1 MDFSQDSK
9 IVTDNYCMSVNVNR
23 ISVAKPFLTAL
34 SAVILFVALSASVQA
49 RVYLYQMPD
58 GSRLVSDHPLINT
71 KAKLVRRSK
80 ELTNMGHYVA
90 LRTVRAKRR
99 MRSWSYFIFQQSKKY
114 GVDDS
119 LVKAVI
125 FAESYFNP
133 NATSKKGASGLM
145 QLMPATAEKYGVSDL
160 YNPHQNIVAGI
171 KHLQYLKT
179 LFPNNLKYVIA
190 AYNAGENAVNKYN
203 GIPPYRET
211 QGYVKKVMK
220 HLKRFQLA
228 SR

>member
-1 MDFSQDSK
+1 MKMKLTRFSVK
-9 IVTDNYCMSVNVNR
+9 IPLWTMLSSVVLLLSL
-23 ISVAKPFLTAL
+23 ISSPA
-34 SAVILFVALSASVQA
+34 QA

-58 GSRLVSDHPLINT
+58 GSRVLSDHPLIHT
-71 KAKLVRRSK
+71 KGKLVRNSK
-80 ELTNMGHYVA
+80 DLTNMGHYIA
-90 LRTVRAKRR
+90 RRTIRAKRR
-99 MRSWSYFIFQQSKKY
+99 MRLWSYLIYHQSKKY
-114 GVDDS
+114 GVDES

-125 FAESYFNP
+125 YTESYFNP
-133 NATSKKGASGLM
+133 NATSHKGASGLM
-145 QLMPATAEKYGVSDL
+145 QLMPATAAKYGVSDL
-160 YNPHQNIVAGI
+160 YNPRQNIIAGI
-171 KHLQYLKT
+171 KHLVYLKG
-179 LFPNNLKYVIA
+179 LFPDNLKHVIA

>member
-1 MDFSQDSK
+1 MNTNMNKNLVNKPFWVLLSAI
-9 IVTDNYCMSVNVNR
+9 IVFASLS
-23 ISVAKPFLTAL
+23 SVA
-34 SAVILFVALSASVQA
+34 QA

-90 LRTVRAKRR
+90 RRTVRAKRR
-99 MRSWSYFIFQQSKKY
+99 MRSWSYFIFHQSEKY
-114 GVDDS
+114 GIDES

-125 FAESYFNP
+125 YTESYFNP

-171 KHLQYLKT
+171 KHLSYLMT
-179 LFPNNLKYVIA
+179 LFPNNLKHVLA

-220 HLKRFQLA
+220 HFKRFQLA

>member
-1 MDFSQDSK
+1 
-9 IVTDNYCMSVNVNR
+9 MSIKVNN
-23 ISVAKPFLTAL
+23 ILDIKPLSRVL
-34 SAVILFVALSASVQA
+34 SAMLVFGCLCSSAQA

-58 GSRLVSDHPLINT
+58 GSRLVSGHPLINT
-71 KAKLVRRSK
+71 KAKLVRRSNNMD
-80 ELTNMGHYVA
+80 NMGHYA
-90 LRTVRAKRR
+90 ARRTLRAKRQ
-99 MRSWSYFIFQQSKKY
+99 MRVLSPVIYHQSKKY
-114 GVDDS
+114 DIDES

-125 FAESYFNP
+125 YTESYFNP
-133 NATSKKGASGLM
+133 NATSHKGASGLM

-160 YNPHQNIVAGI
+160 YNPRQNIIAGI
-171 KHLQYLKT
+171 KHLRYLMT
-179 LFPNNLKYVIA
+179 LFPGNLKHVIA

-228 SR
+228 SK

>member
-1 MDFSQDSK
+1 MRVK
-9 IVTDNYCMSVNVNR
+9 INMSPIR
-23 ISVAKPFLTAL
+23 KAFLTL
-34 SAVILFVALSASVQA
+34 LWGQLLFASLISGAQA
-49 RVYLYQMPD
+49 RAYLYQMPD
-58 GSRLVSDHPLINT
+58 GSRLVSDHPLIHSKGT
-71 KAKLVRRSK
+71 LVRRSK

-90 LRTVRAKRR
+90 RRTLRAKKQ
-99 MRSWSYFIFQQSKKY
+99 MRALSPLIYQQSKKH
-114 GVDDS
+114 GIDES

-125 FAESYFNP
+125 YTESHFNP
-133 NATSKKGASGLM
+133 NATSHKGASGLM
-145 QLMPATAEKYGVSDL
+145 QLMPLTGKKYGVNDL
-160 YNPHQNIVAGI
+160 YNPRQNIIAGI
-171 KHLQYLKT
+171 KHLRYLMT
-179 LFPNNLKYVIA
+179 LFPNNLKHVIA

>member
-1 MDFSQDSK
+1 
-9 IVTDNYCMSVNVNR
+9 MSVNMNKNV
-23 ISVAKPFLTAL
+23 VFKPFLAIL
-34 SAVILFVALSASVQA
+34 SAVMLFSAFSSLAQA

-58 GSRLVSDHPLINT
+58 GSRLVSGHPLINT
-71 KAKLVRRSK
+71 QAKLVRRSK
-80 ELTNMGHYVA
+80 DMDNMGHYVA
-90 LRTVRAKRR
+90 RRTLRAKRQ
-99 MRSWSYFIFQQSKKY
+99 MRVLSTVIYHQSKKY
-114 GVDDS
+114 DIDES

-125 FAESYFNP
+125 YTESYFNP
-133 NATSKKGASGLM
+133 NATSHKGASGLM

-160 YNPHQNIVAGI
+160 YNPRQNIIAGI
-171 KHLQYLKT
+171 KHLRYLMT
-179 LFPNNLKYVIA
+179 LFPNNLKHVLA

-220 HLKRFQLA
+220 HFKRFQLA

>member
-1 MDFSQDSK
+1 MREKLNK
-9 IVTDNYCMSVNVNR
+9 ISPNKSV
-23 ISVAKPFLTAL
+23 LAL
-34 SAVILFVALSASVQA
+34 LLAALLFGGILSSAQA
-49 RVYLYQMPD
+49 RVFLYQMPD
-58 GSRLVSDHPLINT
+58 GSRLISDHPLINT
-71 KAKLVRRSK
+71 KAKLVRRGKS
-80 ELTNMGHYVA
+80 LDNIGHYA
-90 LRTVRAKRR
+90 ARRTLRAKRR
-99 MRSWSYFIFQQSKKY
+99 MRLWSYYIYHESQKH
-114 GVDDS
+114 GIDDS

-125 FAESYFNP
+125 YTESYFNP
-133 NATSKKGASGLM
+133 NATSHKGASGLM

-160 YNPHQNIVAGI
+160 YNPHQNITAGI
-171 KHLQYLKT
+171 KHLRYLMT
-179 LFPNNLKYVIA
+179 LFPDNLKHVIA

>member
-1 MDFSQDSK
+1 
-9 IVTDNYCMSVNVNR
+9 MSIRVNN
-23 ISVAKPFLTAL
+23 ILEIKPLSRVLTAML
-34 SAVILFVALSASVQA
+34 VFGCLCSSVQA

-58 GSRLVSDHPLINT
+58 GSRLVSGHPLINT
-71 KAKLVRRSK
+71 KAKLVRRS
-80 ELTNMGHYVA
+80 EDMDNMGHYA
-90 LRTVRAKRR
+90 ARRTLRAKRQ
-99 MRSWSYFIFQQSKKY
+99 MRVLSSVIYHQSKKY
-114 GVDDS
+114 DIDES

-125 FAESYFNP
+125 YTESYFNP
-133 NATSKKGASGLM
+133 NATSHKGASGLM

-160 YNPHQNIVAGI
+160 YNPRQNIIAGI
-171 KHLQYLKT
+171 KHIRYLMT
-179 LFPNNLKYVIA
+179 LFPDNLKHVIA

-228 SR
+228 SK

>member
-1 MDFSQDSK
+1 
-9 IVTDNYCMSVNVNR
+9 MSIRVNN
-23 ISVAKPFLTAL
+23 ILEIKPLSRVL
-34 SAVILFVALSASVQA
+34 SAMLVFGCLCSSVQA

-58 GSRLVSDHPLINT
+58 GSRLVSGHPLINT
-71 KAKLVRRSK
+71 KAKLVRRSNNMD
-80 ELTNMGHYVA
+80 NMGHYA
-90 LRTVRAKRR
+90 ARRTLRAKRQ
-99 MRSWSYFIFQQSKKY
+99 MRVLSSVIYHQSKKY
-114 GVDDS
+114 DIDES

-125 FAESYFNP
+125 YTESYFNP
-133 NATSKKGASGLM
+133 NATSHKGASGLM

-160 YNPHQNIVAGI
+160 YNPRQNIIAGI
-171 KHLQYLKT
+171 KHLRYLMT
-179 LFPNNLKYVIA
+179 LFPDNLKHVIA

-228 SR
+228 SK

>member
-1 MDFSQDSK
+1 NS
-9 IVTDNYCMSVNVNR
+9 
-23 ISVAKPFLTAL
+23 
-34 SAVILFVALSASVQA
+34 
-49 RVYLYQMPD
+49 
-58 GSRLVSDHPLINT
+58 

-80 ELTNMGHYVA
+80 NLSNMGHYA
-90 LRTVRAKRR
+90 ARRTLRAKRQ
-99 MRSWSYFIFQQSKKY
+99 MRLWSYLIFHQSRKH

-125 FAESYFNP
+125 YTESYFNP
-133 NATSKKGASGLM
+133 NATSHKGASGLM
-145 QLMPATAEKYGVSDL
+145 QLMPATAAKYGVDDL
-160 YNPHQNIVAGI
+160 YNPRQNIIAGI
-171 KHLQYLKT
+171 KHLKYLLK
-179 LFPNNLKYVIA
+179 LYPNNLKHAIA
-190 AYNAGENAVNKYN
+190 AYNAGENAVKKYN

>member
-1 MDFSQDSK
+1 MREKLNK
-9 IVTDNYCMSVNVNR
+9 ISPNKSVLALLLAALLFGV
-23 ISVAKPFLTAL
+23 ISS
-34 SAVILFVALSASVQA
+34 SAQA
-49 RVYLYQMPD
+49 RVFLYQMPD
-58 GSRLVSDHPLINT
+58 GSRLISDHPLINT
-71 KAKLVRRSK
+71 KAKLVRRGKS
-80 ELTNMGHYVA
+80 LDNIGHYA
-90 LRTVRAKRR
+90 ARRTLRAKRR
-99 MRSWSYFIFQQSKKY
+99 MRLWSYYIYRESQKH
-114 GVDDS
+114 GIDDS

-125 FAESYFNP
+125 YTESYFNP
-133 NATSKKGASGLM
+133 NATSHKGASGLM

-160 YNPHQNIVAGI
+160 YNPHQNITAGI
-171 KHLQYLKT
+171 KHLRYLMT
-179 LFPNNLKYVIA
+179 LFPDNLKHVIA

>member
-1 MDFSQDSK
+1 MKMKLTGFSVK
-9 IVTDNYCMSVNVNR
+9 IPFWTMLSSVVLLLSL
-23 ISVAKPFLTAL
+23 ISSPA
-34 SAVILFVALSASVQA
+34 QA

-58 GSRLVSDHPLINT
+58 GSRVLSDHPLINT
-71 KAKLVRRSK
+71 KGKLVRHSK
-80 ELTNMGHYVA
+80 KLTNMGHYIA
-90 LRTVRAKRR
+90 RRTIRAKRR
-99 MRSWSYFIFQQSKKY
+99 MRLWSYLIYHQSKKY
-114 GVDDS
+114 GVDES

-125 FAESYFNP
+125 YTESYFNP
-133 NATSKKGASGLM
+133 NATSHKGASGLM
-145 QLMPATAEKYGVSDL
+145 QLMPATAAKYGVSDL
-160 YNPHQNIVAGI
+160 YDPRQNIIAGI
-171 KHLQYLKT
+171 KHLVYLQG
-179 LFPNNLKYVIA
+179 LFPDNLKHVIA

>member
-1 MDFSQDSK
+1 MMTKSNMK
-9 IVTDNYCMSVNVNR
+9 IGKKR
-23 ISVAKPFLTAL
+23 AG
-34 SAVILFVALSASVQA
+34 ILFSSVLLSLLLFSSVTHA

-58 GSRLVSDHPLINT
+58 GSRLVSDHPLINS
-71 KAKLVRRSK
+71 KAKLVRRSG
-80 ELTNMGHYVA
+80 ELKNMGHYVA
-90 LRTVRAKRR
+90 RRTVRAKRR
-99 MRSWSYFIFQQSKKY
+99 MRLWSYFIYHQAQKY
-114 GVDDS
+114 GIDDS

-125 FAESYFNP
+125 YTESYFNP

-160 YNPHQNIVAGI
+160 YNPQQNIVAGI
-171 KHLQYLKT
+171 KHLSYLMT
-179 LFPNNLKYVIA
+179 LFPDNLKHVLA

-220 HLKRFQLA
+220 HFKRFQLA
-228 SR
+228 SGNAQTSSF

>member
-1 MDFSQDSK
+1 MREKLNRFSG
-9 IVTDNYCMSVNVNR
+9 V
-23 ISVAKPFLTAL
+23 KPF
-34 SAVILFVALSASVQA
+34 AVIFSVVLMLGVISSAHA

-58 GSRLVSDHPLINT
+58 GSRLLSDHPLINT

-90 LRTVRAKRR
+90 RRTVKAKRR
-99 MRSWSYFIFQQSKKY
+99 MRLWSYFIYHQSEKY
-114 GVDDS
+114 GIDDS

-125 FAESYFNP
+125 YTESYFNP

-171 KHLQYLKT
+171 KHLRYLQT
-179 LFPNNLKYVIA
+179 LFPDNLKHVLA

-220 HLKRFQLA
+220 HFKRFQLA
-228 SR
+228 SRL